1 MRIFG
6 RVLAIALL
14 GLPTP
19 AVAQS
24 AAAWLDQAP
33 PSSRVLQPLDAPP
46 PDRFNDA
53 PPAIGDRLAVPSMP
67 IPTRRPE
74 DPGVP
79 SLQISNRAYDPTSGE
94 PPPPPIATF
103 PSGPRYR
110 LLVRVQTPAEQ
121 RSLAS
126 LVPDAFPNSSDQ
138 MQAGVFSDRDRA
150 AQLLQSLNSLG
161 LQAVLETLP

>member
-1 MRIFG
+1 MRVFG
-6 RVLAIALL
+6 RVLTIALL
-14 GLPTP
+14 GLPLP
-19 AVAQS
+19 AAAQS
-24 AAAWLDQAP
+24 ATAWLDQAP
-33 PSSRVLQPLDAPP
+33 PGSRSLAPLETAPP
-46 PDRFNDA
+46 QRFRETSLS
-53 PPAIGDRLAVPSMP
+53 GDRLAVPSTP

-79 SLQISNRAYDPTSGE
+79 SLQISNRAYDPTSGD
-94 PPPPPIATF
+94 PPPPPIATL

-121 RSLAS
+121 QSLAS
-126 LVPDAFPNSSDQ
+126 LVPDAFPNDSNQ